1 MTTLTPTVVLAHGV
15 GTRTDLPIPTWL
27 ALYGAGSVVLVSFLA
42 LVLLWRTARL
52 ADPDRG
58 RAVPRVVQA
67 VVASPVMQNAV
78 QAVTLLL
85 GVLVLAVALAGPS
98 DDANNLGPWVLYV
111 TFWVGLIPASLLLG
125 PVWRYANPLRL
136 VHRLLAPLAGSAPA
150 AARVERLGLYPA
162 AGFLSVFVWL
172 ELVFPHRSLPGTVAV
187 FIVVYAVVQ
196 LVSALWFG
204 EGWFERGDGFEVY
217 STLLATLSVWG
228 VRPDGRWVLRNP
240 LRNVATRPVQR
251 GLTAV
256 VVVLLGSTAFDGLSR
271 TQFWMGGPGSAN
283 DTTSGTIGLLVMI
296 AIVGTLYVG
305 ATVASGRLG
314 GDANAPSAYAHSVI
328 PIAVGYAIA
337 HYFSLLLL
345 DGQTTWI
352 LASNPFGQD
361 GVNLFGTYDH
371 AVNFLLLG
379 TTLISLVQVGAIV
392 IGHVLGV
399 FLAHDR
405 SLRGVRP
412 DRATYAQLP
421 LIGVMVAFTVGGLG
435 LLFGA

>member
-1 MTTLTPTVVLAHGV
+1 MSTSTTVLAHGV

-27 ALYGAGSVVLVSFLA
+27 ALYGAGSVVLISFLA
-42 LVLLWRTARL
+42 LVVLWRSARL
-52 ADPDRG
+52 ADPERG
-58 RAVPRVVQA
+58 A
-67 VVASPVMQNAV
+67 VVPAAIQAFVGSPVTRSAV
-78 QAVTLLL
+78 QAVMLLL
-85 GVLVLAVALAGPS
+85 GLLVLVVALAGPS

-136 VHRLLAPLAGSAPA
+136 LHRLLAPLAGGAPA
-150 AARVERLGLYPA
+150 ADRVERLGLYPA

-187 FIVVYAVVQ
+187 FLVVYAVLQ

-217 STLLATLSVWG
+217 SSLLARLSVWG

-283 DTTSGTIGLLVMI
+283 DTTSGTLGLLVMI
-296 AIVGTLYVG
+296 AIVGTLYLG
-305 ATVASGRLG
+305 AAVLSGRLG
-314 GDANAPSAYAHSVI
+314 GDENPSAAYAHTVI
-328 PIAVGYAIA
+328 PIAAGYAVA

-361 GVNLFGTYDH
+361 GVNLFGTYDN
-371 AVNFLLLG
+371 AVNYLLIG
-379 TTLISLVQVGAIV
+379 TTLIALVQVGAIV

-405 SLRGVRP
+405 SLRGAQP

-421 LIGVMVAFTVGGLG
+421 LIAVMVAFTVGGLG